1 MHNPPQSVIDQGNR
15 MPRRSYA
22 LFVVLNDKAE
32 NAEFCVWGKEDF
44 LVEWWKWRKSRP
56 GNIKG
61 KRVEYWAKMD
71 HDYIRVNPD
80 AV

>member
-1 MHNPPQSVIDQGNR
+1 MRLPPQAVLDQANR

-22 LFVVLNDKAE
+22 LFVVLNGHTE

-44 LVEWWKWRKSRP
+44 LTEWWKWRKVRP
-56 GNIKG
+56 GNIQG
-61 KRVEYWAKMD
+61 KHVEYWAKMD
-71 HDYIRVNPD
+71 KEFIQVNPD